1 MLKSSL
7 AKYQIQS
14 VLESHLKVMLGG
26 KSYWTLY
33 VQIRVISINTVKR
46 AFQRL
51 DIDGAIPN
59 STQGNR
65 RRFYIRVARYMP
77 HLSTIQQWEKPIHR
91 IFILKLSFSTELKL
105 SVWLCLLSFYY
116 VYVLCLYYV
125 CCLFMSLLC
134 LLSSNVDK
142 LQKFQLQD
150 YTVWL
155 IGFAKD
161 G

>member
-7 AKYQIQS
+7 AQPQIQS

-26 KSYWTLY
+26 RSYWTLY
-33 VQIRVISINTVKR
+33 VQIRVISKNSVKR

-51 DIDGAIPN
+51 DIDKAILN
-59 STQGNR
+59 STYGNR
-65 RRFYIRVARYMP
+65 RRFSIRVAWYMP
-77 HLSTIQQWEKPIHR
+77 HISTIQQWKKPIHR
-91 IFILKLSFSTELKL
+91 IFILKLSLSTELKL
-105 SVWLCLLSFYY
+105 SVW
-116 VYVLCLYYV
+116 
-125 CCLFMSLLC
+125 SLLC
-134 LLSSNVDK
+134 LLASNVDK